1 MVLTGSV
8 TLKSAFHPH
17 SALVFHSVSNAV
29 LRSDSHLNSRHLL
42 EITLVAK
49 WQEEKIKSL
58 LDLNLE

>member
-1 MVLTGSV
+1 MVLTGYI
-8 TLKSAFHPH
+8 TLNAPLHPH
-17 SALVFHSVSNAV
+17 PALVFHLVSNAV
-29 LRSDSHLNSRHLL
+29 SDLTHLNFRQLL